1 VIENNGYSMGTS
13 QARSSAGDLA
23 RRAEGYGMAW
33 GVCDG
38 HNLYEVRASMEKF
51 LDQARKE
58 SKPSIVEIRT
68 YRYRG
73 HSVADPDNT
82 YRAKAEIEDYRKT
95 KDPIQ
100 VFQNILIAEGV
111 LTEESAG
118 QIDAEARAEAD
129 VSAEF
134 AEASPYPTVENIT
147 QDVYWEADN
156 PAERKSQGR
165 LFFD

>member
-1 VIENNGYSMGTS
+1 
-13 QARSSAGDLA
+13 
-23 RRAEGYGMAW
+23 
-33 GVCDG
+33 
-38 HNLYEVRASMEKF
+38 
-51 LDQARKE
+51 
-58 SKPSIVEIRT
+58 
-68 YRYRG
+68 
-73 HSVADPDNT
+73 VADPDNT

-95 KDPIQ
+95 KDPLQ
-100 VFQNILIAEGV
+100 VFQNILVAEGV
-111 LTEESAG
+111 LTEESIA
-118 QIDAEARAEAD
+118 QIDTEARAEAD